1 MRRTIA
7 SSVLFSSLLF
17 TAAAYASPPPDDAA
31 ASTTLR
37 VSTGVTPPQ
46 PIDSLKLVASDSLS
60 ATPIPANARIKV
72 SFIVDEKGQPR
83 NIQVVKG
90 YDSLWNARAV
100 EAVSKLHYRPASIDN
115 QTIPM
120 AVNLVI
126 TIAQ

>member
-1 MRRTIA
+1 MRRTIV
-7 SSVLFSSLLF
+7 STVLFSSLLF
-17 TAAAYASPPPDDAA
+17 TAAAYATPPRDDAA
-31 ASTTLR
+31 ASTRR

-46 PIDSLKLVASDSLS
+46 LLDSLNFTGPYSFTAASV
-60 ATPIPANARIKV
+60 PADTQITV
-72 SFIVDEKGQPR
+72 SFVVNEKGQPG

-90 YDSLWNARAV
+90 YDLFWNARAV

-120 AVNLVI
+120 AVNMVI